1 MLLRRARSTYIPI
14 KKLCLFF
21 QPVLIYILA
30 VMANTRP
37 PLKQFH
43 ALVYL
48 VKRGIFNSVSLE
60 AILGPLNYRL
70 EIPSE

>member
-1 MLLRRARSTYIPI
+1 MINWLFLQLALIST
-14 KKLCLFF
+14 L
-21 QPVLIYILA
+21 V

-48 VKRGIFNSVSLE
+48 VNKGIFNSVSPV

-70 EIPSE
+70 EIPSKSQ

>member
-43 ALVYL
+43 APVYL
-48 VKRGIFNSVSLE
+48 VKRRIFNSVSLE